1 MIEDKLPILHEVIK
15 ILYLLIF
22 YLQKAREKNIKVE
35 EIDDEEEENE
45 NKSISEF
52 QTLIS
57 QAQQNI
63 KNIEKQTTQ
72 LIPIKNTIISTTD
85 EEEKEISKKLNPI
98 INNVNDSRQ
107 KMNSIIEQL
116 KSQLES
122 GENEE
127 IDEAELRLKKNLF
140 DAMIKKYQ
148 HTIQRFQEAENQI
161 KKIKETKLI
170 RGAEIA
176 LGEELE
182 EQKRKEIIDNPQKV
196 KQIYEDKLKQKAPV
210 QLINAVRDLEERH
223 QDIKRLE
230 KSVLELHKM
239 ILQLNVLVHY
249 QGEMI
254 DNIVENISIAKN
266 AIIKGE
272 KELNGA
278 KNKMNCTR
286 KIKCIIMIV
295 VIAALLIIIIPII
308 VKFVK

>member
-1 MIEDKLPILHEVIK
+1 
-15 ILYLLIF
+15 
-22 YLQKAREKNIKVE
+22 
-35 EIDDEEEENE
+35 
-45 NKSISEF
+45 
-52 QTLIS
+52 
-57 QAQQNI
+57 
-63 KNIEKQTTQ
+63 
-72 LIPIKNTIISTTD
+72 
-85 EEEKEISKKLNPI
+85 
-98 INNVNDSRQ
+98 
-107 KMNSIIEQL
+107 MNSIIEQL
-116 KSQLES
+116 KPQLKSE
-122 GENEE
+122 ENEE
-127 IDEAELRLKKNLF
+127 ADEAELRLKKNLF

-148 HTIQRFQEAENQI
+148 HTIQRFQEEESKI
-161 KKIKETKLI
+161 KKIKETKLV

-176 LGEELE
+176 LGEELD
-182 EQKRKEIIDNPQKV
+182 EQRRKEVIENPQMV

-210 QLINAVRDLEERH
+210 KLINAVRDLEERH

-239 ILQLNVLVHY
+239 ILQLNALVQY

-254 DNIVENISIAKN
+254 DNIVTNISQAKD

-272 KELNGA
+272 KELGAA